1 MHAGAGWVSLPTM
14 EVKIGIVHTAREIV
28 FDSPQSAEEV
38 TAAVTQSLKDTSV
51 LSLED
56 DRGRQVLIPAERIAY
71 VELGVPATRRVG
83 FASPA

>member
-1 MHAGAGWVSLPTM
+1 M
-14 EVKIGIVHTAREIV
+14 EVKIGVVHTAREIV
-28 FDSPQSAEEV
+28 FDSPLTADEV
-38 TAAVTQSLKDTSV
+38 TAAITKALKDETL

-56 DRGRQVLIPAERIAY
+56 DRGRQVLVPADRIAY